1 MADYSLSDTE
11 YAYQNDKIARMF
23 FPPDSSYTKCYRI
36 FWSIDAYRVGYTLR
50 IRNRSTGNVLRIE
63 GTMTSKSPN
72 GESLLINEKNELKN
86 IHKTTPGASSRPH
99 WRD

>member
-36 FWSIDAYRVGYTLR
+36 FWSIDAYPISFNGFRRTTSSLQT
-50 IRNRSTGNVLRIE
+50 RS
-63 GTMTSKSPN
+63 SKS
-72 GESLLINEKNELKN
+72 
-86 IHKTTPGASSRPH
+86 
-99 WRD
+99 